1 MLHIHGSDHL
11 NYQLGMA
18 TVLAPVIVSFDAVT
32 NLYTLNPACHR
43 ALSSYITAYRAGSVQ
58 NVTGAAARPGTR
70 PERRAAKASWRR

>member
-1 MLHIHGSDHL
+1 
-11 NYQLGMA
+11 
-18 TVLAPVIVSFDAVT
+18 VT